1 MKKVF
6 SFAVTILM
14 ISFAIQA
21 GPSVLKGKTYCA
33 LGDFKIEKAKEAFV
47 LNGET
52 LETYTVSYENSPK
65 TVRIAVLKER
75 KCCRY
80 LVLSDDLKVQYLR
93 NDHYFGV
100 DMFRD
105 KQNKLGLDTNIG
117 AMDINGYYHQ
127 KVISREETGKANYLK
142 LIAVFYPKLLKNYEK
157 VFECS

>member
-6 SFAVTILM
+6 SFFAVAILM
-14 ISFAIQA
+14 IGMAVQA
-21 GPSVLKGKTYCA
+21 EPSVLKGKTHCA

-80 LVLSDDLKVQYLR
+80 LVLSDDLKVQYIR
-93 NDHYFGV
+93 DDHYFGV
-100 DMFRD
+100 DRFRN
-105 KQNKLGLDTNIG
+105 KLNKLGLHTNLEV
-117 AMDINGYYHQ
+117 MDINGYYHQ
-127 KVISREETGKANYLK
+127 KVISREETRSEERRVGK
-142 LIAVFYPKLLKNYEK
+142 
-157 VFECS
+157 ECRSRWSPYH